1 LQQAGSSS
9 VYSVVGVGDYFGNG
23 TDDVLYRNNT
33 SGDTGFYSINT
44 GVNTSWRD
52 LGASSTAYSVVG

>member
-1 LQQAGSSS
+1 M
-9 VYSVVGVGDYFGNG
+9 GVGDYFGNG

-33 SGDTGFYSINT
+33 SGDTGFYSISN